1 MSCDMNTTTFLSR
14 TRRSFVVSR
23 ADSENNQDQTD
34 TFNDY
39 RGTGPP
45 PPPAGSPGDIY
56 IDKSAAI
63 IYVRLPKRWTSW
75 PGLPNNRSSA
85 LAHPNHPE
93 LFLWYSPKKNRI
105 TWLPRSKMKKLSS
118 SERDIISRILSAE
131 AESAQSTSLKRKEVE
146 PSPLDDDQTHLKK
159 ARTTPAHEAGSEAL
173 PTPPP
178 QALAWVR
185 CKERES
191 EGATSTAP
199 IVIAPEPTET
209 APPLPRLIPRPSLS
223 SFISEKPSSI
233 TPTPK
238 EQRCTPPLVVKNF
251 LYSNGTRWQENDHS
265 STAVIPSSTD
275 TRRAPIMV
283 VDSDDEFAN
292 CTSAPLMEKLA
303 GPVPPNIHPPSPPL
317 PNVPISDSPS
327 PEKGTPL
334 TRSEVDANESI
345 RQDSTS
351 PHSSIHPVPPSPNPA
366 TLSISPSI
374 AAPPPPKL
382 PLPSVPVSNSATGN
396 SFVPVP
402 AADPPASFDSA
413 AFVAARISS
422 MRLEIDALRK
432 ANFTLIREQTTT
444 EKERDSL
451 AQQRDTLA
459 RQTDTLMNTQTNLYH
474 KIGVLALTVDTFK
487 VATLALKTQNGR
499 LRNRNKDLNGERER
513 FVRERERL
521 VEGYEALLR
530 QNDQLKRGNEML
542 VLGMNSLAVANKN
555 LEAAKARLEK
565 ERDALKLGNELLASS
580 VRACREDHIPNTSQR
595 NANAENQNLGLEE
608 GYLGNIDMTLST
620 HQHSECE
627 PVQMSTVLVTEEDYS
642 STDEL
647 NLKSP
652 PEHPMPE
659 NHLQIN
665 VELGEPMIENIS
677 QLDGSVPL
685 AILDLINNSPPLIAV
700 SLTAPNPTPG
710 VPLSSHRNL
719 MQIHLEVLWTYCEGA
734 SYIACNPC
742 ASMDTPPFEVP
753 LTTSLKDLTSHSEDL
768 HADFCDAIL
777 AKTKGMTDE
786 QIREWW
792 LNDTDE

>member
-1 MSCDMNTTTFLSR
+1 MNCAMNTSFLSR
-14 TRRSFVVSR
+14 TRRSFIRLTHSTTT
-23 ADSENNQDQTD
+23 AALDHLL
-34 TFNDY
+34 
-39 RGTGPP
+39 
-45 PPPAGSPGDIY
+45 PPAGSPGDIY
-56 IDKSAAI
+56 IDKSATI

-75 PGLPNNRSSA
+75 PGLAINRSSA

-93 LFLWYSPKKNRI
+93 LFLWYSPKNNQI
-105 TWLPRSKMKKLSS
+105 TWLPKSKMKKLSS
-118 SERDIISRILSAE
+118 SESDIISQILSAE

-146 PSPLDDDQTHLKK
+146 PSSFDDGQTHLKK
-159 ARTTPAHEAGSEAL
+159 ARTTPAHESGSETP

-178 QALAWVR
+178 HALAWVR

-199 IVIAPEPTET
+199 IVIAPGPTET
-209 APPLPRLIPRPSLS
+209 ALPLPRLIPKPTLS
-223 SFISEKPSSI
+223 SFISEKPSAITS
-233 TPTPK
+233 TPTG
-238 EQRCTPPLVVKNF
+238 RRAAPPAVVKNF
-251 LYSNGTRWQENDHS
+251 LYSNGAHWQENNHNLTAATAS
-265 STAVIPSSTD
+265 SAD
-275 TRRAPIMV
+275 TWGAPII
-283 VDSDDEFAN
+283 VDSDDELAN
-292 CTSAPLMEKLA
+292 HISAPLMEKLA
-303 GPVPPNIHPPSPPL
+303 GLVTPNTHPPSPPPISPL
-317 PNVPISDSPS
+317 PNVPISNSPS
-327 PEKGTPL
+327 QGNGTPV
-334 TRSEVDANESI
+334 TRSEIRADESI
-345 RQDSTS
+345 RQDHTS
-351 PHSSIHPVPPSPNPA
+351 PHRSIHSVPPSPNPT
-366 TLSISPSI
+366 TLTPSPSI
-374 AAPPPPKL
+374 AAPPPPKSLL
-382 PLPSVPVSNSATGN
+382 PAVSTSNSSSQGN
-396 SFVPVP
+396 NSPAAGPQTPLAPVP
-402 AADPPASFDSA
+402 ADPPASFDSA
-413 AFVAARISS
+413 AFVATRITA

-432 ANFTLIREQTTT
+432 ASFILVREKSTT

-451 AQQRDTLA
+451 ALERDTLV
-459 RQTDTLMNTQTNLYH
+459 RQNDIILNTQTNLYH
-474 KIGVLALTVDTFK
+474 KIGVLGLTHDTFK

-499 LRNRNKDLNGERER
+499 LRNRNKDLNGEREK

-530 QNDQLKRGNEML
+530 QNDELKKGNEML

-565 ERDALKLGNELLASS
+565 ERDALKLGNEPLASS
-580 VRACREDHIPNTSQR
+580 VRACREVHIPNSSQR
-595 NANAENQNLGLEE
+595 SANAGNQNLGLEE

-620 HQHSECE
+620 PQHNECE
-627 PVQMSTVLVTEEDYS
+627 PVQMSTVLVTEEVYS

-652 PEHPMPE
+652 TEHPMPA

-665 VELGEPMIENIS
+665 VELIENTS

-685 AILDLINNSPPLIAV
+685 GTADLINNNSPPPAV
-700 SLTAPNPTPG
+700 SLTAPNPTPE

-753 LTTSLKDLTSHSEDL
+753 LTTSLQDLTRHSESL

-777 AKTKGMTDE
+777 AKTEGMTDE

-792 LNDTDE
+792 LSDTDE